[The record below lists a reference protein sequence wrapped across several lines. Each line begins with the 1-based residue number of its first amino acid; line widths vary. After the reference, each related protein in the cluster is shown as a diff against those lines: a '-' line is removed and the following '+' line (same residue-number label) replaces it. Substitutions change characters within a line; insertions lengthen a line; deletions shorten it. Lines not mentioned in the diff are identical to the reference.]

1 MSVRYYVKEILQS
14 NAIPFLN
21 GQLKDLVQSLYMII
35 IHKLS
40 LQ

>member
-21 GQLKDLVQSLYMII
+21 GQLKDLVMFIVY
-35 IHKLS
+35 
-40 LQ
+40 